1 MAKVLTDLGIK
12 NAKPKRHQGK
22 AVITEIPDGGCRGLR
37 LVLHPTGHRSWIVR
51 YRRPDGRTAKLTLGP
66 AIIVRKDDPVPEHAL
81 TLALARKHA
90 TDALHQLALG
100 IDPGIEKAA
109 SKQPTTHTTFERVAT
124 DCFTREANRG
134 LRSAQRQL
142 HDLQRLVFPIFGRRP
157 MAAVRRG
164 DVVRLL
170 DNIEDEH
177 GAVMADAVLAGV
189 RKVMNWW
196 SIRDE
201 NYAVPLVRGMRRS
214 NPKERARSR
223 ILDDDELRAVW
234 KAASEM
240 EAPYG
245 PFIQFLLLVGSRR
258 REAAGMRRDEVR
270 NGIWILPTSRSKTK
284 QEVVRPL
291 SRAAQEVLERMPKIA
306 GSAFVFTLGGGVPI
320 NSFHLLKGI
329 IDERSGVSGWRLH
342 DCRRTART
350 LLSRANVSADIAG
363 RCLGHALPSIRG
375 VYDQHDYVP
384 QMKVA
389 FEALAALIE
398 TIVAPK
404 PNVVPARVACHAQ
417 AKAKE
422 DRGTEAQAARPL

>member
-1 MAKVLTDLGIK
+1 MAKVLTDLGVK

-66 AIIVRKDDPVPEHAL
+66 AVVVAKGDPVPEHAL

-90 TDALHQLALG
+90 SDALHQLALG
-100 IDPGIEKAA
+100 IDPGIEQAA
-109 SKQPTTHTTFERVAT
+109 SRKPTTHASFESIAT
-124 DCFTREANRG
+124 QCFTREANRG

-142 HDLQRLVFPIFGRRP
+142 HDLERLAFPVFGKRP

-170 DNIEDEH
+170 DSVEDEH

-196 SIRDE
+196 AVRDE
-201 NYAVPLVRGMRRS
+201 SYSVPLVRGMRRS
-214 NPKERARSR
+214 KPKERARER
-223 ILDDDELRAVW
+223 ILDDGELRAVW

-240 EAPYG
+240 EGPYG
-245 PFIQFLLLVGSRR
+245 LFIQFLLLVGCRR
-258 REAAGMRRDEVR
+258 REAAGMRRDEVS
-270 NGIWILPTSRSKTK
+270 NGVWVCPATRSKTK
-284 QEVVRPL
+284 KEVVRPL
-291 SRAAQEVLERMPKIA
+291 SRAAQAVLDKVPQIA
-306 GSAFVFTLGGGVPI
+306 NSEFVFTLGGGVPI
-320 NSFHLLKGI
+320 NSFHLLKQI
-329 IDERSGVSGWRLH
+329 IDERSGVTGWTLH
-342 DCRRTART
+342 DCRRTARS
-350 LLSRANVSADIAG
+350 LMSRANVNADIAE

-384 QMKVA
+384 QMLQA
-389 FEALAALIE
+389 FEALATLIANI
-398 TIVAPK
+398 TDPHPQHK
-404 PNVVPARVACHAQ
+404 VVPW
-417 AKAKE
+417 
-422 DRGTEAQAARPL
+422 RG

>member
-1 MAKVLTDLGIK
+1 MAKVLTDLGVK

-66 AIIVRKDDPVPEHAL
+66 AIVVRKGDPVPEHAL
-81 TLALARKHA
+81 TLALARKRA

-109 SKQPTTHTTFERVAT
+109 SRQPTTHTTFERVAT

-134 LRSAQRQL
+134 LRSAVRQL
-142 HDLQRLVFPIFGRRP
+142 HDLQRLVFPVFGKRP

-170 DNIEDEH
+170 DRIEDEH
-177 GAVMADAVLAGV
+177 GAVMAHAVLAGV

-196 SIRDE
+196 AVRDE

-214 NPKERARSR
+214 NPRERARAR
-223 ILDDDELRAVW
+223 ILNDDELRAVW

-245 PFIQFLLLVGSRR
+245 PFIQFLLLVGCRR
-258 REAAGMRRDEVR
+258 REAAGMRRDEVP
-270 NGIWILPTSRSKTK
+270 NGLWTLPASRSKTK
-284 QEVVRPL
+284 KEVVRPL
-291 SRAAQEVLERMPKIA
+291 SRAAQSVLHRIPKIA
-306 GSAFVFTLGGGVPI
+306 GSEYVFTLGGGVPI
-320 NSFHLLKGI
+320 NSFHLLKQM
-329 IDERSGVSGWRLH
+329 IDERSGVMDWRLH
-342 DCRRTART
+342 DCRRTARS
-350 LLSRANVSADIAG
+350 LMSRANVSADIAE
-363 RCLGHALPSIRG
+363 RCLGHAMPRIRG
-375 VYDQHDYVP
+375 TYDQHDYVP
-384 QMKVA
+384 QTKLA
-389 FEALAALIE
+389 FEALAQLIE
-398 TIVAPK
+398 QIVEPQD
-404 PNVVPARVACHAQ
+404 NVVEMTTR
-417 AKAKE
+417 
-422 DRGTEAQAARPL
+422 R